1 MFQKRANER
10 ISYHQTRRDAREGGM
25 PKQEQSK
32 KRCRWQEW
40 QQSREDESL
49 VGCNR
54 GQWGDA
60 QAGVKGGFRAGLP
73 LRWQWPME
81 EIHQSSW
88 VTKKEQWGKA
98 ITMNWPCLLHCLW
111 FHQRDGIY
119 NVVRGQETGKGE
131 ERVYRGTWCFSCLF
145 VVCIYKYHNKEPKV
159 HINY

>member
-1 MFQKRANER
+1 MVFSNLNDSIILRSVWVEMQGCIGLVMATSAMTAWSTMFQKRANER

-49 VGCNR
+49 VGCNQ

-60 QAGVKGGFRAGLP
+60 QAGVRGGFRAGLP
-73 LRWQWPME
+73 LKGQWPME

-88 VTKKEQWGKA
+88 VTNKEQWGKA
-98 ITMNWPCLLHCLW
+98 ITMNWPCLLHCLR
-111 FHQRDGIY
+111 FHQRDGI
-119 NVVRGQETGKGE
+119 
-131 ERVYRGTWCFSCLF
+131 
-145 VVCIYKYHNKEPKV
+145 
-159 HINY
+159 